1 MKDLSWG
8 TTSWLTPFGRKGW
21 VVKGQRAVLT
31 SGVNISYPAGF
42 ERLRNTSASQMA
54 EHAWT
59 VVRGLCHFPRKLL
72 QGARQTGR

>member
-1 MKDLSWG
+1 M
-8 TTSWLTPFGRKGW
+8 
-21 VVKGQRAVLT
+21 